1 MRNEI
6 HKSWETRRR
15 QAIERLVEALKQ
27 EAASASTDDD
37 ESINTAADAV
47 TVAHIAARLGW
58 EGGPLTIW
66 RDKEARAMGRL
77 VGLWKKYAAK
87 GDDPD
92 LAEELNVALDALAV
106 AHIART
112 FEWASGPLKWD
123 KQRAPRRN
131 ADEQAIRRS
140 DVE

>member
-6 HKSWETRRR
+6 QKSWETRRR
-15 QAIERLVEALKQ
+15 QAIERLLEALKQ
-27 EAASASTDDD
+27 ADDD
-37 ESINTAADAV
+37 EGINTAADAV
-47 TVAHIAARLGW
+47 TVAHIAARLDW

-66 RDKEARAMGRL
+66 RDKEARAMGRF
-77 VGLWKKYAAK
+77 VRMWKKNATK
-87 GDDPD
+87 DDDPD
-92 LAEELNVALDALAV
+92 IAEELNVALDALAV

-123 KQRAPRRN
+123 KQRAPRN
-131 ADEQAIRRS
+131 EQAIRRS